1 MNLYECLGV
10 SHHRDASVSGEEW
23 VQSPDGFSAGTLR
36 TSGSRLGRRTGSE
49 GIIRSHY

>member
-10 SHHRDASVSGEEW
+10 SRHRDASVSGEEW
-23 VQSPDGFSAGTLR
+23 IQSPDGFPLVIREQVGAGWGGEQDLR
-36 TSGSRLGRRTGSE
+36 

>member
-10 SHHRDASVSGEEW
+10 SRHRDASVSGEEW
-23 VQSPDGFSAGTLR
+23 IQSPDGFSAGNPR

-49 GIIRSHY
+49 GYN